1 MASWNRRQFLGGAM
15 AAPML
20 GVAGSA
26 AVADEPKVVRPR
38 ADVKDAVRTQ
48 VLVVGAGA
56 SGVPAALAAAR
67 AGAKVILLED
77 DGTPGGAPVDMY
89 VAMLCGGPV
98 VGIYAEMVAMLNRDF
113 RLTGEPRANMSP
125 WFMPSAYVQVIS
137 RMVRAEPN
145 LQLWCYAPMTEVL
158 VSEGA
163 TNRVRGVTVQRADG
177 HVQTIEADIVIDATG
192 TGLVGALAGCECRY
206 GTDAKSDFNEPLGPE
221 KPSDQVQ
228 LCTLMLLGQRLRPDA
243 KIDPAKLKG
252 YMAVPSDGANA
263 CLDWAGTVT
272 MPRYA

>member
-1 MASWNRRQFLGGAM
+1 
-15 AAPML
+15 
-20 GVAGSA
+20 
-26 AVADEPKVVRPR
+26 
-38 ADVKDAVRTQ
+38 
-48 VLVVGAGA
+48 
-56 SGVPAALAAAR
+56 
-67 AGAKVILLED
+67 
-77 DGTPGGAPVDMY
+77 MY
-89 VAMLCGGPV
+89 VAMLCGGPI

-145 LQLWCYAPMTEVL
+145 LQLWCYAPMTEAL

-163 TNRVRGVTVQRADG
+163 ANRVRGATVRRADG

-192 TGLVGALAGCECRY
+192 TGLVGARAGCECRY

-228 LCTLMLLGQRLRPDA
+228 LCTLMLLGQRLRRTRRSIP
-243 KIDPAKLKG
+243 
-252 YMAVPSDGANA
+252 PSSRAI
-263 CLDWAGTVT
+263 WPF
-272 MPRYA
+272 PRTAAMRAWIGPEP